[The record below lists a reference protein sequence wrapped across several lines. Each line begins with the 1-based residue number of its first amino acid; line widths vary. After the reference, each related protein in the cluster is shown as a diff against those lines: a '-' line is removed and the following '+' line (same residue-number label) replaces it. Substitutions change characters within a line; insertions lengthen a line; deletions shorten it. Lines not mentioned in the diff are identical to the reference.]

1 MAEAEL
7 VEAKVLEELP
17 AKTYRLELEGNRA
30 RVIGHAAGAV
40 KTNFLR
46 LRVND
51 RVMVE
56 LAPHDKTRGRI
67 VRKIG

>member
-17 AKTYRLELEGNRA
+17 AKTYRLELEGNR
-30 RVIGHAAGAV
+30 AGAV